1 MLNKGIR
8 LGKFFGTELILNPLW
23 FIILVVFALP
33 PLIEGNLVAATTMI
47 LFLIILYISVIGHE
61 FAHIFAG
68 RRYGIKTRKVVISF
82 FGGAAMMDRIPFGLP
97 ETLIGIAGPAFSCWV
112 GTLIVL
118 PFLLG
123 IPHTN
128 AISAFIFQVGQIN
141 LFLGLFNILPIFP
154 MDGGRIL
161 RGILY
166 HFTKKI
172 VLSTK
177 IVMIVGFCTIP
188 LAFLTMLPFN
198 LLTIVIMGLI
208 VKMCIDE
215 YDMIK
220 NMYND

>member
-1 MLNKGIR
+1 
-8 LGKFFGTELILNPLW
+8 
-23 FIILVVFALP
+23 
-33 PLIEGNLVAATTMI
+33 
-47 LFLIILYISVIGHE
+47 
-61 FAHIFAG
+61 
-68 RRYGIKTRKVVISF
+68 
-82 FGGAAMMDRIPFGLP
+82 
-97 ETLIGIAGPAFSCWV
+97 
-112 GTLIVL
+112 
-118 PFLLG
+118 
-123 IPHTN
+123 
-128 AISAFIFQVGQIN
+128 
-141 LFLGLFNILPIFP
+141 LGLFNILPIFP